1 MREILKPVHE
11 IMLRN
16 KKHYLILA
24 KRKGKYL
31 ITYNIDK
38 FHVQTLKIYK
48 DYNIVPQR
56 IHAGLPTN
64 AIQFCVQLFLRKYHT
79 VVC

>member
-1 MREILKPVHE
+1 MREILKLVHE

-31 ITYNIDK
+31 ITYNIDN
-38 FHVQTLKIYK
+38 FHVQKLKIYK
-48 DYNIVPQR
+48 DYIDIAFHV
-56 IHAGLPTN
+56 H
-64 AIQFCVQLFLRKYHT
+64 LF
-79 VVC
+79 VVLVLAVD